1 MLTPRQLADAF
12 ERNAN
17 VIRMQADGLTHADS
31 VRQLASRGNCLNWVV
46 GHIVEARNDVLQLVG
61 ADPVLDPTVAA
72 RYAYQSAPVL
82 ADGPDVVP
90 FGELLAALDR
100 SQEII
105 AAKLAALTDEEC
117 GREIA
122 LPSRTMPLGERL
134 FYLYFHETY
143 HTGQTEPLRQLAG
156 TDDMV
161 I

>member
-1 MLTPRQLADAF
+1 MLPPRQLADAF
-12 ERNAN
+12 GRNVE
-17 VIRMQADGLTHADS
+17 VIKMQADS

-46 GHIVEARNDVLQLVG
+46 GHIVESRNDVLRLVD
-61 ADPVLDPTVAA
+61 ADPALDPAAAA
-72 RYAYQSAPVL
+72 RYAYQSPPVL

-90 FGELLAALDR
+90 LETLLAALDR

-105 AAKLAALTDEEC
+105 TATIGVLTDEEC
-117 GREIA
+117 EREII
-122 LPSRTMPLGERL
+122 LSSRATTLGERL
-134 FYLYFHETY
+134 FYFSFHETY